1 MTIQQ
6 LEYIVALDNQR
17 HFVKAAEECFV
28 TQPTLSMQVKK
39 LEEEFGLQIF
49 DRNKK
54 VLTPTDTGIQIILK
68 ARQILREVR
77 QMGELVSNQMQSMEG
92 TFRLGVIPTLA
103 PYLLPRFLPGFVKNN
118 PNTKLIIKELQ
129 TEDII
134 FGLKNDQLDVG
145 LLVTPLVENEIRE
158 VPLFNEP
165 FLAFFPREH
174 SLIGRKEI
182 KIEDLDSKKLLV
194 LTDGHCFRNQTLNIC
209 DVSKTSQ
216 TMNFDYQ
223 SGSIE
228 ALINLVNKNL
238 GYTLI
243 PELSINENLAENQ
256 IKRFKTPEPI
266 REVSIVVHNSFP
278 KEALIEQLRDQ
289 IISNIPKSMLSKK
302 KFVRVKWR

>member
-6 LEYIVALDNQR
+6 LEYIVALDNHR
-17 HFVKAAEECFV
+17 HFVKAAAQCFV

-77 QMGELVSNQMQSMEG
+77 QMGELISSQMQSMEG
-92 TFRLGVIPTLA
+92 TFRLGIIPTLA
-103 PYLLPRFLPGFVKNN
+103 PYLLPRFLPDFVKNN

-129 TEDII
+129 TEDIM
-134 FGLKNDQLDVG
+134 FGLKNDQLDIG
-145 LLVTPLVENEIRE
+145 LLVTPLMESEIRE
-158 VPLFNEP
+158 IPLFNEP
-165 FLAFFPREH
+165 FLAFFPKEH
-174 SLIGRKEI
+174 PFITKKEVRM
-182 KIEDLDSKKLLV
+182 EDLDAKKLLV

-209 DVSKTSQ
+209 DISKTSQ
-216 TMNFDYQ
+216 TMSFDYQ

-228 ALINLVNKNL
+228 ALVNLVNKGL

-243 PELSINENLAENQ
+243 PELSINKNLADNQ
-256 IKRFKTPEPI
+256 IKRFKAPEPI

-278 KEALIEQLRDQ
+278 KETLIEQLRDQ
-289 IISNIPKSMLSKK
+289 IINNIPKSMLSKK